1 MTGTCGERLDVLD
14 AAGALVGEAS
24 RREVHERGLW
34 HRTFH
39 CWVRG
44 AGSPSAL
51 LLQKRHMNKQA
62 NPGKW
67 DVSSAGHLL
76 AGETPADGLRELE
89 EELGIRASF
98 EDLVAVGLFHEE
110 SVFGGMADREF
121 THVYL
126 LADAWDMSRV
136 RPAPAEISA
145 LCEIDADALLWLLAE
160 GDSLPVPG
168 AEVLPGGDVRTGR
181 TIVRR
186 EEIVDRPAGYYRR
199 VAETLKRLGT

>member
-1 MTGTCGERLDVLD
+1 MTDARDERLDVLD
-14 AAGALVGEAS
+14 PAGTVVGEAS
-24 RREVHERGLW
+24 RLEVHERGLW

-51 LLQKRHMNKQA
+51 LLQKRHMTKDA

-98 EDLVAVGLFHEE
+98 EDLVAVGLFPEE
-110 SVFGGMADREF
+110 SVSGRVIDREF

-126 LADAWDMSRV
+126 LAEAWDMSRV
-136 RPAPAEISA
+136 RPAPDEISA
-145 LCEIDADALLWLLAE
+145 LCEIEADALLWLLTE
-160 GDSLPVPG
+160 GDSLSVPG
-168 AEVLPGGDVRTGR
+168 ARVLPDGGVRAQR
-181 TIVRR
+181 IVLRR

-199 VAETLKRLGT
+199 VAETVKRIST